1 MWKTGRTHAGLWR
14 LSTSPWLGDTVSVC
28 NDLKSVL
35 SVMGRV
41 LGESGSRGLSADL
54 CFLGEQWTVG
64 GCFSSM
70 AYNLWVSFSHP
81 VIEPPWRKA
90 GVHLASSPIPIM
102 PSLLEMQLQVLPLAT
117 PSTAVLCLWPSTVCL
132 VLEIMWVACDMCP
145 RGGEYVVH
153 VPLVKQCLTVN

>member
-81 VIEPPWRKA
+81 VMRLRWLNLGGRQESTWHLPPFPSCLLSWRCSSRCCHWPRPA
-90 GVHLASSPIPIM
+90 QLYFVSGLAQYA
-102 PSLLEMQLQVLPLAT
+102 LF
-117 PSTAVLCLWPSTVCL
+117 W
-132 VLEIMWVACDMCP
+132 
-145 RGGEYVVH
+145 R
-153 VPLVKQCLTVN
+153 